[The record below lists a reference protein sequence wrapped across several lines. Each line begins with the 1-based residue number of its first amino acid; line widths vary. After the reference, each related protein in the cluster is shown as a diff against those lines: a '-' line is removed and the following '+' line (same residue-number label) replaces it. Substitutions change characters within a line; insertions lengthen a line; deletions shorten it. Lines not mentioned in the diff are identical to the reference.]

1 VTRQTLRSS
10 RRRRRS
16 SVPGSRRDRGA
27 ASSLSLVLLTP
38 MFVVLGFAA
47 FQAAMWSHT
56 RTEARVIARDTAA
69 LVARSGVTSIDAQAS
84 AEAVLAADSLLRDVE
99 IMIDHGASL
108 VTVTVRGNAPGVLR
122 GTWSGVAVTAA
133 VPVEGWVP

>member
-1 VTRQTLRSS
+1 MIRPTRRST
-10 RRRRRS
+10 RRRRRDS
-16 SVPGSRRDRGA
+16 TSGTRRDRGA

-38 MFVVLGFAA
+38 VFVVLGFAA
-47 FQAAMWSHT
+47 FQAAMWSHA

-69 LVARSGVTSIDAQAS
+69 SVARSGVAVADARAS

-99 IMIDHGASL
+99 VVIDHGASL
-108 VTVTVRGNAPGVLR
+108 VTVTVRGRAPGVLR
-122 GTWSGVAVTAA
+122 GTWSGVAVTVA